1 MEIIQDFTDKKQI
14 FYNKYIGNFA
24 TPKKLNRS
32 TKAIPQI
39 YIDSIEGG
47 EATSETINK
56 LSMLVPIYTYKT
68 CITIH
73 GNFPEIERSR
83 IGMYKNIIQNANGSV
98 EIRYS
103 AIDYTAKEEIAGYL
117 NNGWRSDKNSTT
129 GVYFQK
135 SVRSQDRQEALSIL
149 KQTQEEVKSMQF
161 TGMFAKIY
169 VQGFSYFG
177 MYYII
182 TVIEP
187 LTVTGDPLHI
197 ASKITGEEPTQIK
210 ERVIAKKIEQNNDL
224 RKLQERNDALNNG
237 QKQAEDNL
245 KQAFRQEPINPD
257 KINFVYAVATVSPK
271 GAPMYRFYK
280 IENKGSFGRM
290 VLSTYV
296 SEDINFNADKLQPYM
311 KGKQVSKKDI
321 IKTTYLVK

>member
-1 MEIIQDFTDKKQI
+1 MENIQQFTDKKQI
-14 FYNKYIGNFA
+14 FYNKYIGNFD

-32 TKAIPQI
+32 SKQIPQI

-47 EATSETINK
+47 QATSDTIGK
-56 LSMLVPIYTYKT
+56 LSDIVPIYIYKT

-73 GNFPEIERSR
+73 GNFPEIQIQR
-83 IGMYKNIIQNANGSV
+83 IGVYKNIIQNGNGSI

-103 AIDYTAKEEIAGYL
+103 AIDYTAKKEIASYL
-117 NNGWRSDKNSTT
+117 NNGWRADQNSST

-135 SVRSQDRQEALSIL
+135 SFRTQDKQEALSVL
-149 KQTQEEVKSMQF
+149 KKTQDEIKDMQF

-187 LTVTGDPLHI
+187 LTVSGDPLHI
-197 ASKITGEEPTQIK
+197 ASQITGENPTLIK
-210 ERVIAKKIEQNNDL
+210 ERIIAKRIEQDNDMK
-224 RKLQERNDALNNG
+224 RLQERNDALNNG
-237 QKQAEDNL
+237 QKQAEDIL
-245 KQAFRQEPINPD
+245 KQSFRQEPINPD
-257 KINFVYAVATVSPK
+257 KINFVYAVATVTPK
-271 GAPMYRFYK
+271 GLPMYRFYRVDS
-280 IENKGSFGRM
+280 KGSFGRM
-290 VLSTYV
+290 TLSTYV
-296 SEDINFNADKLQPYM
+296 SEDINFNPDKLQPYM